1 MSELISDNPSVPY
14 RVTIPSLS
22 DDADITEALK
32 YYHYGTTAEIVNP
45 LVQITSNSIAGTL
58 YVLQSQVD
66 GKINASTANAK
77 GDILVAS
84 ANDTVTIL
92 PIPTSLTEG
101 IQYVL
106 TIDTTATTGLKW
118 EQFYADEER
127 IANIMGVY

>member
-32 YYHYGTTAEIVNP
+32 YYHYGTTAEITNP
-45 LVQITSNSIAGTL
+45 LTQIAANSIAGTL
-58 YVLQSQVD
+58 YVMQTSID
-66 GKINASTANAK
+66 GKVSLSTVDTK
-77 GDILVAS
+77 GDLLVAT
-84 ANDTVTIL
+84 ANDTISKL
-92 PIPTSLTEG
+92 GIPGTLVNG
-101 IQYVL
+101 VQYVL
-106 TIDTTATTGLKW
+106 TVDTTTTTGLKW